1 MLLELSKSYSLSW
14 SLNYIGSA
22 EVHEPRP
29 SGQDHS
35 ADGPRQPGGD
45 SQLPQR
51 GKEGQGAAGGRL
63 QPQRGSDPPPLQA
76 VGQQEEVAASAGC
89 RHQAGKTSLP

>member
-1 MLLELSKSYSLSW
+1 MLPELAKSGNFELVTHY
-14 SLNYIGSA
+14 NIIGPA

-35 ADGPRQPGGD
+35 TDGPRQPGGD

-51 GKEGQGAAGGRL
+51 GKEGQRAAGGCV
-63 QPQRGSDPPPLQA
+63 QP
-76 VGQQEEVAASAGC
+76 
-89 RHQAGKTSLP
+89 